1 MTIEASQLSEACS
14 LPSSKKLQ
22 VSIAGPQGDRL
33 QRIAKLHGMPVST
46 LAALI
51 CNQWLFDNY
60 KDHLEKF
67 TLEG

>member
-1 MTIEASQLSEACS
+1 MTETSQNLEACS
-14 LPSSKKLQ
+14 LPASKKLQ
-22 VSIAGPQGDRL
+22 ISFPGPQGERL
-33 QRIAKLHGMPVST
+33 QRIAKLHGMHVST

-67 TLEG
+67 A